1 MSKLVLTSSRT
12 VTKDINSDVE
22 INCSVGSASSTSSH
36 YAVTWLHQHQSENR
50 TIVSSDRDAFMTF
63 GSKVELGSRQRI
75 SMRRTEGP
83 SFKLTIRQAQS
94 SDNGFYVC
102 EVVEWLQDPRGNW
115 YQLPPVSQAT
125 KLKLNEPG
133 KICSIVK
140 SQGYNSIEN
149 SCCTN
154 N

>member
-1 MSKLVLTSSRT
+1 
-12 VTKDINSDVE
+12 
-22 INCSVGSASSTSSH
+22 
-36 YAVTWLHQHQSENR
+36 
-50 TIVSSDRDAFMTF
+50 MTF

-83 SFKLTIRQAQS
+83 SFKLTIRQAQI

-140 SQGYNSIEN
+140 NQGYNSIEN